1 MEIFQVDT
9 EIFAG
14 IDTEKVLNQIPC
26 KKYFFM
32 TDPMM
37 EKIGM
42 SKKIEDILKR
52 KDIVYEVFSEIE
64 VNPSLDSIKK
74 ALEKVV
80 EFSPEKIIALGGGS
94 TLDSAKAVSYFMGRT
109 GIELPVIAIPTTC
122 GTGSEVT
129 SYAVITDT
137 KNMVKIPIKDN
148 KMIPEIAILDPE
160 FTKTLPKSVVADG
173 GIDALTHAIE
183 AYTSKGANLYTQI
196 YALYAIKT
204 IFKNLLK
211 MFENIADRDSRVEMG
226 KASCIAGFSFEKAG
240 LGINHSIAHNIGGKF
255 HKAHG
260 RANGVVLPYVIRFN
274 STDLETARRYYE
286 IAKELELPANTIEE
300 GAKSLAIAI
309 EVLNERLGIQSCVR
323 DLGVEESLYRS
334 LIPEMAEVAMN
345 DICTSGNLK
354 RVTLEDMKKIFEM
367 IY

>member
-1 MEIFQVDT
+1 MKIFQADT
-9 EIFAG
+9 QIFAG
-14 IDTEKVLNQIPC
+14 IDTEKVLEKISC
-26 KKYFFM
+26 KKYIFM

-37 EKIGM
+37 VKIGI
-42 SKKIEDILKR
+42 SKKIEEIFQR
-52 KDIVYEVFSEIE
+52 KGIEYEVFSDIE
-64 VNPSLDSIKK
+64 VNPSLESIKK
-74 ALEKVV
+74 ALEKVID
-80 EFSPEKIIALGGGS
+80 FSPEKILALGGGS
-94 TLDSAKAVSYFMGRT
+94 TLDSAKAVSYFMAKSGRE
-109 GIELPVIAIPTTC
+109 IPVIAIPTTC

-137 KNMVKIPIKDN
+137 VNNVKIPIKDD

-196 YALYAIKT
+196 YSLYAIKT

-211 MFENIADRDSRVEMG
+211 MYEDISNKEARIEMG

-260 RANGVVLPYVIRFN
+260 RANGVVLPYIIKFN
-274 STDLETARRYYE
+274 STDEETAKRYYE
-286 IAKELELPANTIEE
+286 IAKELELPSSSIEE
-300 GAKSLAIAI
+300 GAKSLAIAVEI
-309 EVLNERLGIQSCVR
+309 LNKKLGIQSCVKEFGIDEKEYR
-323 DLGVEESLYRS
+323 D

-345 DICTSGNLK
+345 DICTSGNIK
-354 RVTLEDMKKIFEM
+354 NVTIEDMKKIFE
-367 IY
+367 IVY

>member
-1 MEIFQVDT
+1 MEIFQANT

-14 IDTEKVLNQIPC
+14 VDIEKVLEKIPC
-26 KKYFFM
+26 KKYIFM

-37 EKIGM
+37 VKIGI
-42 SKKIEDILKR
+42 SKKIEEIFQR
-52 KDIVYEVFSEIE
+52 KGIEYEVFSDIE
-64 VNPSLDSIKK
+64 VNPSLESIKK
-74 ALEKVV
+74 ALEKVI
-80 EFSPEKIIALGGGS
+80 EFSPEKILALGGGS
-94 TLDSAKAVSYFMGRT
+94 TLDSAKAVSYFMSKSGND
-109 GIELPVIAIPTTC
+109 IPVIAIPTTC

-137 KNMVKIPIKDN
+137 INNIKIPIKDD
-148 KMIPEIAILDPE
+148 KMIPEIAVLDPE

-183 AYTSKGANLYTQI
+183 AYTSKRANLYTQI

-204 IFKNLLK
+204 IFKNLMK
-211 MFENIADRDSRVEMG
+211 MYEDISNREARIEMG
-226 KASCIAGFSFEKAG
+226 KASCIAGFAFEKAG
-240 LGINHSIAHNIGGKF
+240 LGINHSVAHNIGGKF

-274 STDLETARRYYE
+274 SSDEETAKRYCE
-286 IAKELELPANTIEE
+286 IAKELELPSSSIEE

-309 EVLNERLGIQSCVR
+309 EILNKKLGIQSCVKE
-323 DLGVEESLYRS
+323 LGVEKSVYDS
-334 LIPEMAEVAMN
+334 LIPEMAEVAMK
-345 DICTSGNLK
+345 DICTSGNMK
-354 RVTLEDMKKIFEM
+354 KVTLEDMKKIFEI

>member
-1 MEIFQVDT
+1 MKIFQANT
-9 EIFAG
+9 KIFAG
-14 IDTEKVLNQIPC
+14 IDTEKVLENISC
-26 KKYFFM
+26 KKYIFM

-37 EKIGM
+37 VKIGI
-42 SKKIEDILKR
+42 SKKIEEILEK
-52 KDIVYEVFSEIE
+52 KGIEYEVFSEIE
-64 VNPSLDSIKK
+64 LNPSLNSIRK
-74 ALEKVV
+74 ALERVI

-94 TLDSAKAVSYFMGRT
+94 TLDSAKAVSYFMEKSGKE
-109 GIELPVIAIPTTC
+109 IPVIAIPTTC

-137 KNMVKIPIKDN
+137 DNNVKIPIKDD

-183 AYTSKGANLYTQI
+183 AYTSKGADLYTQI
-196 YALYAIKT
+196 YSLYAIKT

-211 MFENIADRDSRVEMG
+211 MYENISDREARVEMG

-260 RANGVVLPYVIRFN
+260 RSNGVVLPYIIRFN
-274 STDLETARRYYE
+274 STDEETAKRYYE
-286 IAKELELPANTIEE
+286 IAKELELPANSVEE
-300 GAKSLAIAI
+300 GAKSLAIAVEI
-309 EVLNERLGIQSCVR
+309 LKEKLGIQSCVKE
-323 DLGVEESLYRS
+323 LGIDEVEYKK
-334 LIPEMAEVAMN
+334 LIPEMAEVAMQ
-345 DICTSGNLK
+345 DICTSGNMK
-354 RVTLEDMKKIFEM
+354 KVTVEDMKKIFESV
-367 IY
+367 Y

>member
-1 MEIFQVDT
+1 MKIFQADT

-14 IDTEKVLNQIPC
+14 IKTEKILEKVSC

-37 EKIGM
+37 LKIGVG
-42 SKKIEDILKR
+42 KKIEEILKNR
-52 KDIVYEVFSEIE
+52 GVEYEIFSGIE
-64 VNPSLDSIKK
+64 VNPSLDSIKN
-74 ALEKVV
+74 ALERVI
-80 EFSPEKIIALGGGS
+80 EFLPEKILALGGGS
-94 TLDSAKAVSYFMGRT
+94 TLDSAKAVSYFMSKSGKE
-109 GIELPVIAIPTTC
+109 IPVIAIPTTC

-137 KNMVKIPIKDN
+137 VNNIKIPIKDD

-160 FTKTLPKSVVADG
+160 FTATLPKSVVADG

-183 AYTSKGANLYTQI
+183 AYTSKRANLYTQI
-196 YALYAIKT
+196 YSLYAIKT
-204 IFKNLLK
+204 IFKNILK
-211 MFENIADRDSRVEMG
+211 MYEDISNREARIEMG
-226 KASCIAGFSFEKAG
+226 KASCIAGFAFEKAG

-274 STDLETARRYYE
+274 STDRETAKRYYE
-286 IAKELELPANTIEE
+286 IAKELELPANSIEE
-300 GAKSLAIAI
+300 GAKSLAIAVEI
-309 EVLNERLGIQSCVR
+309 LNKKLGIQSCLKE
-323 DLGVEESLYRS
+323 LGIAEDEYRK

-345 DICTSGNLK
+345 DICTSGNIK
-354 RVTLEDMKKIFEM
+354 EVTIEEMKKIFENL
-367 IY
+367 Y

>member
-1 MEIFQVDT
+1 MEIFQADT

-14 IDTEKVLNQIPC
+14 IDTEKVLDQISC

-52 KDIVYEVFSEIE
+52 KGIVYEVFSEIE

-94 TLDSAKAVSYFMGRT
+94 TLDSAKAVSYFMGRS

-148 KMIPEIAILDPE
+148 KMIPKIAILDPE

-354 RVTLEDMKKIFEM
+354 RVTLEDMKNIFEV